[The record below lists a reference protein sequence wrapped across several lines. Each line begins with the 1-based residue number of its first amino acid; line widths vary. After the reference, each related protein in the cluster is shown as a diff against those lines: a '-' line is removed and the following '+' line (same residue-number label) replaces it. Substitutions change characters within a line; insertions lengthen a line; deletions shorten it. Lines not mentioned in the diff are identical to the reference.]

1 MSIPVE
7 IMLRGDERV
16 YSEQVAQPLGD
27 PSSWGEREVSELLRA
42 ILLAIDRVQNPDR
55 TGEPPVGFRGVNWI
69 VSRYRDG
76 VVVAVEIHSASAVAG
91 PVPADLA
98 RLEDLLA
105 RVIRAE
111 QPSPVV
117 H

>member
-16 YSEQVAQPLGD
+16 YAEQVAQPLGD
-27 PSSWGEREVSELLRA
+27 PSSWGEGEVSELLRA
-42 ILLAIDRVQNPDR
+42 ILLAIDRVQNPTR
-55 TGEPPVGFRGVNWI
+55 SGEPPVGFRGVNWI

-91 PVPADLA
+91 PVPADLS
-98 RLEDLLA
+98 RLEELLA

-111 QPSPVV
+111 QPSSVV